1 MVLPSSQPRLAVA
14 PVPLTAE
21 HAWSLVR
28 AVRDRIGQLP
38 ADEAV
43 GLALGDGSEL
53 LTTSPSEGLITL
65 DPGADAGWTPARAV
79 VESEA
84 AKLLDLYMP
93 LCTGPRA
100 ATMTVGHLA
109 QSLDGRVATVDG
121 ASQFISGTADLEHTH
136 RLRALFDA
144 VIVGACTVELDDPR
158 LTTRL
163 VEGPSPTRVVL
174 DGRGRL
180 GSDRQVFTDDGAPT
194 VVVVSRGTQ
203 TVVRGPNVDVVE
215 VDLEDGWMPIHGV
228 VDALAEHGLRRLFI
242 EGGGVTVSGFLRAK
256 ALDRLHVTVAPV
268 LFGSG
273 RPAIALPEIE
283 SLDEAIQLRC
293 RHVPLGPDILFD
305 CPLPR

>member
-1 MVLPSSQPRLAVA
+1 MVLPSSQPRLTLAS
-14 PVPLTAE
+14 VPLSAE
-21 HAWSLVR
+21 CAWALIRAIRGRVGTELGNVGVALDDAGELV
-28 AVRDRIGQLP
+28 I
-38 ADEAV
+38 
-43 GLALGDGSEL
+43 
-53 LTTSPSEGLITL
+53 TTVDEGLIALAPETES
-65 DPGADAGWTPARAV
+65 GWAPARAS

-84 AKLLDLYMP
+84 AKLLDLYIP

-121 ASQFISGTADLEHTH
+121 ASQFISGQADLEHTH

-180 GSDRQVFTDDGAPT
+180 GADRRVFTDDGAPT
-194 VVVVSRGTQ
+194 VVVVSRGARPVQ
-203 TVVRGPNVDVVE
+203 RGPNVDVVE
-215 VDLEDGWMPIHGV
+215 VDLEDGWMPIRAV
-228 VDALAEHGLRRLFI
+228 VAALAERGLRRLFI